1 MNRSSRLST
10 QTCSPR
16 ATRAGKRSGGS
27 GRTGAAGS
35 GGWVADAVLVDR
47 GRGAAHGK
55 ADGVVDQQEKGQP
68 GLAGTEPGRLQRS
81 KEGLGQGQGVGSQGV
96 AGLEDAGHPGMGLQ
110 HLPEPV
116 GQDLELLG
124 PAQGGVEVDVD
135 LGQDVVQDQVLELLF
150 VADVVVQGAG
160 DDPRRAARRR
170 MVRAWTPSWAMTVQ
184 RLFDDAF
191 TGQLRAAVLAVGGRV
206 EP

>member
-1 MNRSSRLST
+1 M
-10 QTCSPR
+10 
-16 ATRAGKRSGGS
+16 
-27 GRTGAAGS
+27 
-35 GGWVADAVLVDR
+35 
-47 GRGAAHGK
+47 
-55 ADGVVDQQEKGQP
+55 
-68 GLAGTEPGRLQRS
+68 
-81 KEGLGQGQGVGSQGV
+81 GSQGV

-124 PAQGGVEVDVD
+124 PAQGGVEDVD

-170 MVRAWTPSWAMTVQ
+170 MVRAWTPSWAMTVNASSTT
-184 RLFDDAF
+184 RRVHGSAES
-191 TGQLRAAVLAVGGRV
+191 GGPAVGGRV